1 MSRHG
6 VTSLFVQET
15 LTGLDTMQQ
24 DINDLETSSMSL
36 MICISVEGL
45 TIVPRPGK
53 HFTLRQG
60 AKKK

>member
-1 MSRHG
+1 MELLLSSFRE
-6 VTSLFVQET
+6 TS
-15 LTGLDTMQQ
+15 TGLDTIQQ
-24 DINDLETSSMSL
+24 DMNDLDTSSMSL
-36 MICISVEGL
+36 MISISLEGL